1 MMKVEA
7 TAYGDRKVFSVSAF
21 NRGISTWLQRLPTV
35 WVEGEVT
42 ELRRHPRWQSVFF
55 TLKDPGDGACLGV
68 SMPRGQFD
76 GLRLDLADGD
86 RVHAYGRPE
95 LYAARGEFR
104 LRALSLERF
113 GLGDHLAALERL
125 KKKLAAEGL
134 FAASRKRPLPRFPRK
149 IGIVTSPSG
158 AAIRDMLRVIGRRFG
173 EIHIVLAPARVQ
185 GEGAAAE
192 VAQGIRELNALGG
205 VDVIIVGRGGGSL
218 EDLWAF
224 NDEMLA
230 RTIAASKIPVI
241 SAVGHEVDFTIAD
254 FVADV
259 RAATPSNAAELV
271 VKEKRGIVDA
281 LGDLTG
287 RLQRVMRRGL
297 AAHRD
302 RLERAL
308 GRRVLTDPGR
318 PLRELERRLDD
329 ARVRLRQAALA
340 ALDRRAHRVELAG
353 RGLRSLSPVARTLN
367 GRRALIDLQ
376 GRLERGMHR
385 ALDRSRHRLGA
396 GAGRL
401 DSLSPLAVLSRGY
414 SLTRTADGRIVRT
427 WRDVAAGD
435 AVNVLLHHGSL
446 DCRVDATRER
456 DDRPQV

>member
-1 MMKVEA
+1 V
-7 TAYGDRKVFSVSAF
+7 TDRAVLTVSQLSQQLGAVMEERF
-21 NRGISTWLQRLPTV
+21 PAV
-35 WVEGEVT
+35 WVEGEISNFKVYGSG
-42 ELRRHPRWQSVFF
+42 HAYF
-55 TLKDPGDGACLGV
+55 TLKDEAAQLRCVLFRNRARRVRFEPKDGLHVMAFGAIEVYAQRGDYSLV
-68 SMPRGQFD
+68 IELLEPRGLGALQ
-76 GLRLDLADGD
+76 LAF
-86 RVHAYGRPE
+86 E
-95 LYAARGEFR
+95 QLK
-104 LRALSLERF
+104 
-113 GLGDHLAALERL
+113 ERL
-125 KKKLAAEGL
+125 QAEGL
-134 FAASRKRPLPRFPRK
+134 FDPRRKRPLPRFPRK

-185 GEGAAAE
+185 GDGAAAE
-192 VAQGIRELNALGG
+192 VAQGIRELNAVGG

-271 VKEKRGIVDA
+271 VKEKRAVVES

-287 RLQRVMRRGL
+287 RLGRVMTRAL
-297 AAHRD
+297 AAQRD

-308 GRRVLTDPGR
+308 GRRVLTDPTR
-318 PLRELERRLDD
+318 PLRDLERRLDD
-329 ARVRLRQAALA
+329 ARTRLRQAALT
-340 ALDRRAHRVELAG
+340 ALGRRLHRLELAG
-353 RGLRSLSPVARTLN
+353 RDLRSLSPVARTLN

-376 GRLERGMHR
+376 GRLERGMYR
-385 ALDRSRHRLGA
+385 ALDRSRHRLQA
-396 GAGRL
+396 DAGRL

-414 SLTRTADGRIVRT
+414 SLTRGPDGRIVRR
-427 WRDVAAGD
+427 WQDVAAGD
-435 AVNVLLHHGSL
+435 SVSVLLHEGSL

-456 DDRPQV
+456 DDRSQV